1 MVSNVLIKIHIYVDI
16 IIIFETMKN
25 ENLDYIL
32 GKGFKHF
39 CLECGDEF
47 YGRLNQLY
55 HPKCKEVHN
64 NRIARSRNRRANL
77 VLKPL
82 MLNDSILEDLYEVSK
97 KRNGICLDDLKSTDF
112 RPERFS
118 EIIVSQKGIQYFACC
133 LYAWTNEVEN
143 NRIHIEKKLLLRT
156 RK

>member
-1 MVSNVLIKIHIYVDI
+1 M
-16 IIIFETMKN
+16 EN
-25 ENLDYIL
+25 ENLEYIA
-32 GKGFKHF
+32 GKGFKHE
-39 CLECGDEF
+39 CLECGGEF

-64 NRIARSRNRRANL
+64 NRIARSRNKRANL

-82 MLNDSILEDLYEVSK
+82 MMNDSLLEGLYESSK
-97 KRNGICLDDLKSTDF
+97 KKNGIYEDHLKNTSF

-118 EIIVSQKGIQYFACC
+118 EIILSSKGIKYFACC
-133 LYAWTNEVEN
+133 LYAWTNEIEKN
-143 NRIHIEKKLLLRT
+143 KIHIEKKLLLRI